1 MRKRCS
7 RGGDQLVLRS
17 STRAQHAAPTPAG
30 RGVHLFGSDSPPL
43 QRAESDS
50 NSVEPTIQRA
60 NARQHPD
67 ATRCPTGTA
76 VGRLKVLV
84 VDPEPIMV
92 IGLQSV
98 LLSDAE
104 IELVGTCPTGAQAL
118 EMCGEVAP
126 ALVITEIVLPD
137 MAGSELCRAIK
148 RSAPGTE
155 VLILTTRDDNASV
168 FGAIGA
174 GASAYVLKDISSDN
188 LLRAVHAVRR
198 GQTMVHPA
206 IARRMLDKFSLITR
220 DGNGGL
226 LLDGTL
232 TERETEILAEVARG
246 LTNKEIAYKL
256 FVAESTIKSRLRVIF
271 SKIDVHDRAQAAAFA
286 IRGGYLS

>member
-1 MRKRCS
+1 
-7 RGGDQLVLRS
+7 V
-17 STRAQHAAPTPAG
+17 
-30 RGVHLFGSDSPPL
+30 FGSDPPSH
-43 QRAESDS
+43 RRGGSDS
-50 NSVEPTIQRA
+50 NSFEPTTQGA
-60 NARQHPD
+60 SARQHSGP
-67 ATRCPTGTA
+67 TRCPTGTA
-76 VGRLKVLV
+76 VGRLKVVV
-84 VDPEPIMV
+84 VDPQPIMV
-92 IGLQSV
+92 IGLRSV

-104 IELVGTCPTGAQAL
+104 IELVGTCQTGAQAL
-118 EMCGEVAP
+118 EVCVEDAP

-174 GASAYVLKDISSDN
+174 GASAYVLKDISPDN
-188 LLRAVHAVRR
+188 FLRAVHAVRR

-226 LLDGTL
+226 LLDGVL
-232 TERETEILAEVARG
+232 TEREAEILAEVAKG
-246 LTNKEIAYKL
+246 LTNKEIAHKL
-256 FVAESTIKSRLRVIF
+256 LVAESTVKSRLRIIF

-286 IRGGYLS
+286 IRGGYVN